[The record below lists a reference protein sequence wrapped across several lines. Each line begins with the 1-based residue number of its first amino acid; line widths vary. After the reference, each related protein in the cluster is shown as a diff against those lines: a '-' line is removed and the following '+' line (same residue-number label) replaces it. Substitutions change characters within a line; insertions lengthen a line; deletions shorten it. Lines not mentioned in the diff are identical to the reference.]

1 MEMSEEIGFNFDR
14 AVAGQLK
21 SYGGPAISFL
31 KFLFD
36 REEKVMGFFLVNVE
50 FTITG
55 DASGPGTMNFHS
67 WKDLPN
73 KVSDKFR
80 EEDEFTGITA
90 FAGQWDESGNAAWD
104 LDEGVP
110 RGFLVAGFG
119 VEDDEVNRFV
129 KQLGEGVT
137 GVYGEGS
144 KDRQNVTLEQFAR
157 PSRLD
162 FV

>member
-14 AVAGQLK
+14 AVAGQFK

-36 REEKVMGFFLVNVE
+36 RQEEVVGFLLVNIKLAVS
-50 FTITG
+50 G
-55 DASGPGTMNFHS
+55 DPGGPGAMNFHS
-67 WKDLPN
+67 WKDLAH

-90 FAGQWDESGNAAWD
+90 FAGQWDESGNTAWD

-110 RGFLVAGFG
+110 GGFLVAGFG
-119 VEDDEVNRFV
+119 VEDD
-129 KQLGEGVT
+129 
-137 GVYGEGS
+137 
-144 KDRQNVTLEQFAR
+144 
-157 PSRLD
+157 
-162 FV
+162 